1 MGERK
6 ADNPKMHSQRLEA
19 RLTMVQEVKEDKG
32 LKDEKIH
39 KKKKHVE
46 KNKHHLENV
55 SIVINV
61 EKKSF
66 YNFKR
71 KFP

>member
-1 MGERK
+1 MKRF
-6 ADNPKMHSQRLEA
+6 
-19 RLTMVQEVKEDKG
+19 
-32 LKDEKIH
+32 I
-39 KKKKHVE
+39 KKKTYVE